1 MAKNI
6 VKIVTNSRENYNTY
20 QWAEGRPKP
29 CCSVGFAGLRG
40 GFQAETLRDC
50 SGLHA
55 AGGLFLEGDEFCFHG
70 KGV

>member
-20 QWAEGRPKP
+20 QWVEGRMKS
-29 CCSVGFAGLRG
+29 CCSMGFRGLHS
-40 GFQAETLRDC
+40 GFQTEILRDC
-50 SGLHA
+50 FGFYA